1 MKAMMT
7 AVGFGIAIICFS
19 SHLRAQNQDVHHEC
33 NTALFVELG
42 GKWLASVNIDF
53 AINKTNRYSIGIS
66 PVEPDIV
73 PTIMY
78 YNLRGEN
85 SRFEIGCGLG
95 YVIIL
100 DTEIEREKFKG
111 VTLHGVLG
119 YRYQKKNGL
128 LFRAGF
134 TPILYSDVFLPW
146 AGVSLGYCM

>member
-1 MKAMMT
+1 MVKKYHLA
-7 AVGFGIAIICFS
+7 AILILIS
-19 SHLRAQNQDVHHEC
+19 SQLSSQDQAIDNEC
-33 NTALFVELG
+33 GTALFLELG
-42 GKWLASVNIDF
+42 GKWFASANIDF
-53 AINKTNRYSIGIS
+53 AINKSNRFSIGIS

-85 SRFEIGCGLG
+85 SRVEIGGGLG

-119 YRYQKKNGL
+119 YRFIKKNGF
-128 LFRAGF
+128 LFRVGF

-146 AGVSLGYCM
+146 VGMSFGYCM